1 MGKIHNVFSLEDRF
15 SSTFGRYLQL
25 AQQASGQTLTAK
37 AAAQSYSVSVQTE
50 AANMAQ
56 AAQIASVQ
64 QQTAVQAAAASSQQ
78 TAAVHTQAAQEAI
91 QAVQRVAAASQQNA
105 AVQEQAAQEVIRTQ
119 QQLSAVQSE
128 ASASVA
134 RHSEALKAAE
144 ASARNYQSV
153 LGSIERQVIKA
164 NARFDA
170 LYEQEQELIAAGE
183 QTTAAFK
190 KLDAQLDKQGAS
202 VRFLEAQQAALT
214 QKYNAIAAAVQNE
227 NAALSRAQA
236 AQTQAAQAATSAASA
251 AQELASAQTDAA
263 EASGQAASAM
273 RQASDAAEQAA
284 SAAGQAA
291 DTADQAA
298 AAAKRASNANREFED
313 SSGLAAKAANSLTQ
327 ELKKLVGGYL
337 GIQTL
342 KKAADLSDTLVST
355 RTRLD
360 QMNDGLQTTAE
371 LETMIYQAAQDS
383 RGSFVD
389 TLGLVSQLGTMAGS
403 AFDNTQEVVLFAE
416 QLNKKLALSGA
427 FGMAAQAAI
436 LQLEQ
441 GLASGVLRGDE
452 LNSVMEQTPALAKTI
467 ADYLQVSIGDLRT
480 MGSEGKITAAI
491 VKNALFSAAEE
502 TNAAFEKTPMTWAQV
517 WTTVTN
523 IAVRALDPLLSGI
536 NWVANN
542 IDALAPIVLTTGSA
556 FGVMLIAANWTNILT
571 FATQKAA
578 AAQAFLNAVMAANP
592 AALAAAGVLLLVGAL
607 YAGVA
612 LMNHFAGTSVSATGI
627 IAGSFAVM
635 GAFVYNST
643 LVPLQNGFAMFVNF
657 LGNAFNNPTAA
668 VKILFYDM
676 AITVMQYLQNI
687 AGALEGLVNM
697 VPGVTVDLTSG
708 LDSWVTKLKRDRQY
722 EKWASGYTEYVTP
735 WENMDLSKAYT
746 KGYNWGAN
754 LSFSDLFSGLLGN
767 GMGDLAI
774 PQAAN
779 LNDLLKNIDKN
790 TSKIAKT
797 VDMSDE
803 QIKMLVDVAER
814 KYVNNINLTSQTPMI
829 TIKGQNTGNTEQDAR
844 NVAEILRDTL
854 LELRSA
860 GSTVTVQ

>member
-56 AAQIASVQ
+56 ATQMASVQ
-64 QQTAVQAAAASSQQ
+64 QQTAVQAAAVSSQQ

-91 QAVQRVAAASQQNA
+91 QAIQQIAAASQQNA
-105 AVQEQAAQEVIRTQ
+105 AVQEQAAQEVIHTQ

-128 ASASVA
+128 AATSVA
-134 RHSEALKAAE
+134 RHSEALKSAE

-170 LYEQEQELIAAGE
+170 LYEQEQELIAAGD

-214 QKYNAIAAAVQNE
+214 QKYNAAAAAVQNE

-236 AQTQAAQAATSAASA
+236 AQTQAAQAAASAAST

-263 EASGQAASAM
+263 EASGQAES
-273 RQASDAAEQAA
+273 
-284 SAAGQAA
+284 
-291 DTADQAA
+291 
-298 AAAKRASNANREFED
+298 AAKRAANANREFKD
-313 SSGLAAKAANSLTQ
+313 SSGLAAKSADSLTQ
-327 ELKKLVGGYL
+327 ALKQLVGGYL

-342 KKAADLSDTLVST
+342 KKASNLSDTLVST

-371 LETMIYQAAQDS
+371 LETMIYQAAQNS

-403 AFDNTQEVVLFAE
+403 AFDNTREVVLFAE
-416 QLNKKLALSGA
+416 QLNKKLVLSGA
-427 FGMAAQAAI
+427 SGMAAQAAI

-517 WTTVTN
+517 WTTATN

-542 IDALAPIVLTTGSA
+542 IDTLAPIVLTTGSA

-627 IAGSFAVM
+627 VTGAFAVM
-635 GAFVYNST
+635 GAFVYNSV
-643 LVPLQNGFAMFVNF
+643 LVPLQNRFAMFVNF

-687 AGALEGLVNM
+687 AGALEGLINM

-767 GMGDLAI
+767 GIGDLAI

>member
-1 MGKIHNVFSLEDRF
+1 MGKIHNVFYLEDRF

-37 AAAQSYSVSVQTE
+37 AAAQIYSVSVQTE
-50 AANMAQ
+50 AANMTQ

-105 AVQEQAAQEVIRTQ
+105 AVQEQAAQEVIHTQ

-128 ASASVA
+128 AATSVA

-144 ASARNYQSV
+144 ASSRNYQSA

-214 QKYNAIAAAVQNE
+214 QKYNTAAAVQNE
-227 NAALSRAQA
+227 TAALSRAQA

-251 AQELASAQTDAA
+251 AQELSSAQTDAA

-284 SAAGQAA
+284 SAAGRAA
-291 DTADQAA
+291 DTADQAT

-371 LETMIYQAAQDS
+371 LETMIYQAAQNS

-416 QLNKKLALSGA
+416 QLNKKLAISGA
-427 FGMAAQAAI
+427 SGMAAQAAI

-542 IDALAPIVLTTGSA
+542 IDTLAPIVLATGSA

-607 YAGVA
+607 YGGVA
-612 LMNHFAGTSVSATGI
+612 IINHFADTSVSATGI

-668 VKILFYDM
+668 VKILFLK
-676 AITVMQYLQNI
+676 A
-687 AGALEGLVNM
+687 
-697 VPGVTVDLTSG
+697 PG
-708 LDSWVTKLKRDRQY
+708 
-722 EKWASGYTEYVTP
+722 
-735 WENMDLSKAYT
+735 
-746 KGYNWGAN
+746 
-754 LSFSDLFSGLLGN
+754 FSSSEPHL
-767 GMGDLAI
+767 
-774 PQAAN
+774 
-779 LNDLLKNIDKN
+779 
-790 TSKIAKT
+790 
-797 VDMSDE
+797 
-803 QIKMLVDVAER
+803 
-814 KYVNNINLTSQTPMI
+814 
-829 TIKGQNTGNTEQDAR
+829 
-844 NVAEILRDTL
+844 
-854 LELRSA
+854 
-860 GSTVTVQ
+860 

>member
-1 MGKIHNVFSLEDRF
+1 MGNVHIPFSLVDRF

-25 AQQASGQTLTAK
+25 ARQASGQTLTAK

-56 AAQIASVQ
+56 AAQMASVQ

-91 QAVQRVAAASQQNA
+91 QAIQQIAAASQQNA
-105 AVQEQAAQEVIRTQ
+105 AVQEQAAQEVIHAQ

-128 ASASVA
+128 AATSVA
-134 RHSEALKAAE
+134 RHSEALKSAE

-214 QKYNAIAAAVQNE
+214 QKYNAAAAAVQNE

-251 AQELASAQTDAA
+251 AQELASAQTHAA
-263 EASGQAASAM
+263 ET
-273 RQASDAAEQAA
+273 
-284 SAAGQAA
+284 AGQAES
-291 DTADQAA
+291 
-298 AAAKRASNANREFED
+298 AAKRAANANREFKD
-313 SSGLAAKAANSLTQ
+313 SSGLAAKSADSLTQ
-327 ELKKLVGGYL
+327 ALKQLVGGYL

-342 KKAADLSDTLVST
+342 KKASDLSDTLVST

-371 LETMIYQAAQDS
+371 LETMIYQAAQNS

-403 AFDNTQEVVLFAE
+403 AFDNTREVVLFAE
-416 QLNKKLALSGA
+416 QLNKKLVLSGA
-427 FGMAAQAAI
+427 SGMAAQAAI

-517 WTTVTN
+517 WTTATN
-523 IAVRALDPLLSGI
+523 IAIRALDPLLSGI

-542 IDALAPIVLTTGSA
+542 INTLAPIVLATGSA

-607 YAGVA
+607 YGGVA
-612 LMNHFAGTSVSATGI
+612 IMNHFADTSVSATGI

-708 LDSWVTKLKRDRQY
+708 IDSWVTKLKRDRQY

-779 LNDLLKNIDKN
+779 INDLLKNIDKN